1 MVLLVILLFP
11 LLLVYSCSPLYT
23 IISTVSKLSFIK
35 IHRWSMDTLDISK
48 YNRTER
54 IFPNLIGIIAHQLWK
69 IICHKLF
76 NTDESKPE
84 PKFEQKV
91 IETELLNLIETEK
104 FITLKKIKHDEQTP
118 AAPNPLPI

>member
-1 MVLLVILLFP
+1 MAKVMGGEIQHSNTQSIHKHQQHF
-11 LLLVYSCSPLYT
+11 SP
-23 IISTVSKLSFIK
+23 K
-35 IHRWSMDTLDISK
+35 RWSMDTLDISK

-76 NTDESKPE
+76 NNDESKPE

-91 IETELLNLIETEK
+91 IETELLNIIETEK
-104 FITLKKIKHDEQTP
+104 FITLKKINHDEAILKNTNQD
-118 AAPNPLPI
+118 LH

>member
-1 MVLLVILLFP
+1 MLLDSFLKFWFVSLF
-11 LLLVYSCSPLYT
+11 
-23 IISTVSKLSFIK
+23 
-35 IHRWSMDTLDISK
+35 
-48 YNRTER
+48 E

-104 FITLKKIKHDEQTP
+104 FITLKKIKHDEAILKNTNQDLHKYKFNKAWQTP

>member
-1 MVLLVILLFP
+1 
-11 LLLVYSCSPLYT
+11 
-23 IISTVSKLSFIK
+23 
-35 IHRWSMDTLDISK
+35 MDTLDISK

-104 FITLKKIKHDEQTP
+104 FITLKKIKHDEAILKHQSRSSQIQIQQSL
-118 AAPNPLPI
+118 ANPSSSEPSSNLSSKKGSFINGYKHRIGDD